1 MKTRILF
8 TKLCV
13 PFIILGLV
21 AACAPGQKSLN
32 QMSPKEKAAW
42 MMGTYNA
49 QYDDYLAMATQSGL
63 TDAQKEVLKAKK
75 KILQEVWD
83 PIKLY
88 AFYVDQGGVP
98 SPELEAQIMVGLN
111 KLDSQITK

>member
-1 MKTRILF
+1 MKRRSLAFFLI
-8 TKLCV
+8 
-13 PFIILGLV
+13 GLV
-21 AACAPGQKSLN
+21 SICLFAACAPGQKPIS

-49 QYDDYLAMATQSGL
+49 QYDDYLAMATQPGL

-75 KILQEVWD
+75 KTLQEVWD

-88 AFYVDQGGVP
+88 IFYVDQGAVP
-98 SPELEAQIMVGLN
+98 SPELEAQIMAGLN
-111 KLDSQITK
+111 RLGSAVTK

>member
-1 MKTRILF
+1 MKRKFPAFFLI
-8 TKLCV
+8 
-13 PFIILGLV
+13 GLV
-21 AACAPGQKSLN
+21 SIFLLAACAPGQKPIS

-49 QYDDYLAMATQSGL
+49 QYDDYLAMATQPGL